1 MYFIST
7 IQIKNNQIQDTRCV
21 GYVSDLNLAKEIIKN
36 NEYDLN
42 ETIYNYAL
50 IENIPEGIYQY
61 DMSPLWFKFNEL
73 NEKYESCEIPECCK
87 NNVGFGIG

>member
-1 MYFIST
+1 MYIITT

-21 GYVSDLNLAKEIIKN
+21 GYVSDLDLAKEIIEN
-36 NEYDLN
+36 NKYDLN

-61 DMSPLWFKFNEL
+61 DMNPLWFKFNEL
-73 NEKYESCEIPECCK
+73 EGKYIECNKPK
-87 NNVGFGIG
+87 NWAGFALG

>member
-1 MYFIST
+1 MYFITT

-21 GYVSDLNLAKEIIKN
+21 GYVSDLDLAKEIIEN
-36 NEYDLN
+36 NKYHLN

-61 DMSPLWFKFNEL
+61 DMNPLWFKFNEL
-73 NEKYESCEIPECCK
+73 EGKYIECNKPK
-87 NNVGFGIG
+87 NWAGFALG

>member
-1 MYFIST
+1 MYFITT
-7 IQIKNNQIQDTRCV
+7 IQIKNNQIQSTRCV
-21 GYVSDLNLAKEIIKN
+21 GYVSDLDLAKEIIEN

-73 NEKYESCEIPECCK
+73 DEKYKPCEIPECCK
-87 NNVGFGIG
+87 NNVGFGMG